1 MKKFS
6 YFLLEGGAGKTLFG
20 IDPLGNRSQAEVMQ
34 FARNVGYKV
43 EHGPKHIKIIN
54 PKTGQLVA
62 SLSHGA
68 NRNEW
73 NEKYALR
80 NIARDLETSG
90 SGLRADMPA
99 KVVADRL
106 RSGTAQ
112 GRQFPVAS
120 IGSAAL
126 AGAGTMLGSALTQ
139 GTQAAMSS
147 YGGMLTPPPPK
158 ERMQT
163 EKTFNTDVG
172 LGFDLSPEGELVANP
187 EGLKA
192 VRQRQRQGLVNPTM
206 FPSELYKKEEIPSK
220 EQRAANLLN
229 AASFYNQ
236 YNPNWATDMYF
247 ASALNPRT
255 DKGRMYGE
263 KNFNSD
269 IGLAFNLSDGGEL
282 IGDPEGFAAVGR
294 RTREKRNFPTIVPQM
309 KLENFDPYLDKP
321 NQKWAATIKYKTKD
335 GRDISE
341 KIESD
346 VNIRKAVH
354 EFVGKLKKN
363 GHDFIGVDYHD

>member
-99 KVVADRL
+99 KVVSDRL
-106 RSGTAQ
+106 RSGIAQ

-126 AGAGTMLGSALTQ
+126 AGAGTMIGSALTQ

-158 ERMQT
+158 ERMQI
-163 EKTFNTDVG
+163 EKTFNTDIG
-172 LGFDLSPEGELVANP
+172 LGFDLSPEGELVAN
-187 EGLKA
+187 
-192 VRQRQRQGLVNPTM
+192 
-206 FPSELYKKEEIPSK
+206 
-220 EQRAANLLN
+220 
-229 AASFYNQ
+229 
-236 YNPNWATDMYF
+236 
-247 ASALNPRT
+247 
-255 DKGRMYGE
+255 
-263 KNFNSD
+263 
-269 IGLAFNLSDGGEL
+269 
-282 IGDPEGFAAVGR
+282 PEGFAAVGR
-294 RTREKRNFPTIVPQM
+294 RTREKRNFPTMTPQI

-363 GHDFIGVDYHD
+363 GHNFIGVDYHD